1 MTNKDKRNSD
11 ELTEKKLGF
20 DFLKS
25 VLALVNQIPKG
36 RVSSY
41 KEIAIALGDEI
52 AARAVGEV
60 LGLNPYPVVIPC
72 HRVVHSNGMLGGY
85 SLGVEKKK
93 RLLEEEGV
101 EVENSIIK
109 NFDGLIYR
117 DFKTEFPLKRFRMIQ
132 EEARKKILL
141 EDLFECSDV
150 SGFDVAY
157 HEDRGFGALV
167 SFSGS
172 LISKFFVEK
181 KINFPY
187 IPSYLGFREFPLA
200 LDLIK
205 KIKKTTKTIK
215 FILMVDGNGIL
226 HPRRMGSASFIGVM
240 LDIPTIGVAKKL
252 FCGEI
257 KNNEIFIDD
266 ELVGYKIGGVYVS
279 PGHKITAQTSAEIV
293 KKYIKFKV
301 PEPIRLAHRYAN
313 EIKTLKLLKNF

>member
-85 SLGVEKKK
+85 SLGVEKK
-93 RLLEEEGV
+93 
-101 EVENSIIK
+101 
-109 NFDGLIYR
+109 